1 MNELAVNYL
10 ESVKNSGNADKE
22 RKRLSEIESLDF
34 STQGEI
40 KSFWCN
46 VYNALVIDDINRS
59 DPNLSNPLT
68 RLKIYYTTK
77 INVAGHS
84 LSLQEIE
91 HDILRRGKFSFTF
104 GYLRKPLISSFKR
117 SSRPKS
123 IDNRIHF
130 LLNCGAKSCP
140 LIRILKETNYN
151 ELAEKSCRSH
161 LSRNVQ
167 FDESIN
173 TITVPRIFL
182 WYLGDFGR
190 KQGIKKFVSVYT
202 DLNVTEDTSIRF
214 DSYDWSTVKN
224 PFK

>member
-77 INVAGHS
+77 INVAGHN
-84 LSLQEIE
+84 LSLQEI
-91 HDILRRGKFSFTF
+91 H
-104 GYLRKPLISSFKR
+104 
-117 SSRPKS
+117 
-123 IDNRIHF
+123 
-130 LLNCGAKSCP
+130 LLSVAQDQNQS
-140 LIRILKETNYN
+140 
-151 ELAEKSCRSH
+151 
-161 LSRNVQ
+161 
-167 FDESIN
+167 
-173 TITVPRIFL
+173 TIVYIFC
-182 WYLGDFGR
+182 
-190 KQGIKKFVSVYT
+190 
-202 DLNVTEDTSIRF
+202 
-214 DSYDWSTVKN
+214 
-224 PFK
+224 